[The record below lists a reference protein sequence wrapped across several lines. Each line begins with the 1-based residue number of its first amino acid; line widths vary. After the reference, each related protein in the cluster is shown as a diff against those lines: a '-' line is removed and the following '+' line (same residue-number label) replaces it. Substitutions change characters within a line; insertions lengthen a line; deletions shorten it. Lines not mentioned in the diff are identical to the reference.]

1 MVVLNVSLELVM
13 ECLKVFEMLL
23 VDSGRVWVFSGLH
36 RKFIANYKNLLYL
49 LVENLTYIRYY
60 PMRYK
65 KVSSI
70 KISNCRSL
78 QF

>member
-49 LVENLTYIRYY
+49 LMENLTYILSYE
-60 PMRYK
+60 
-65 KVSSI
+65 I
-70 KISNCRSL
+70 
-78 QF
+78 